1 MTDPDLRKLRVLR
14 ELSERGT
21 VSAAAQALH
30 LTPQAVSQQI
40 SALGRELGVPL
51 TEPSGR
57 RLRLTGAAR
66 IVLRHAE
73 AVFTQVEQ
81 MRAELAAHQSGERG
95 EVAVAGFSTTL
106 SALILPAVARLRE
119 TRPLLRTSLAEVDP
133 PESFSLLQRGE
144 TDVVISADTTRPA
157 GDTTRPARDSGGSG
171 GPEASE
177 RSGGDGTDGGGRR
190 YGPGDGPSG
199 AAAPSDSRS
208 EGRFDGRFHRVVLCD
223 DPFDIA
229 LPAGHRLLD
238 SERLLLADLADETWI
253 FATTGL
259 CHDIGVAACTAAGF
273 TPQASHAIGD
283 WDATLAAVRLGLGV
297 ALVPRLAKPVPRPE
311 VTIRRFSERAPSRT
325 VFAAVREGSQTSP
338 EIAAVLDALRTAARA
353 AVAG

>member
-1 MTDPDLRKLRVLR
+1 MADPDLRKLRVLR

-40 SALGRELGVPL
+40 SALARELGVPL

-57 RLRLTGAAR
+57 RLRLTGEAR
-66 IVLRHAE
+66 IVLRHAD
-73 AVFTQVEQ
+73 AVFTQVER
-81 MRAELAAHQSGERG
+81 MRAELAAHRSGERG
-95 EVAVAGFSTTL
+95 DVAVAGFSTTL

-133 PESFSLLQRGE
+133 PESFALLHRGQ
-144 TDVVISADTTRPA
+144 TDVVISADTALHPGPA
-157 GDTTRPARDSGGSG
+157 G
-171 GPEASE
+171 E
-177 RSGGDGTDGGGRR
+177 DGRLD
-190 YGPGDGPSG
+190 P
-199 AAAPSDSRS
+199 
-208 EGRFDGRFHRVVLCD
+208 RFHRVALCE

-229 LPAGHRLLD
+229 LPDGHRLLD
-238 SERLLLADLADETWI
+238 SPRLVLADLAQETWI
-253 FATTGL
+253 FATTGM
-259 CHDIGVAACTAAGF
+259 CHDIGVAACAAAGF
-273 TPQASHAIGD
+273 TPRASHAIGD

-297 ALVPRLAKPVPRPE
+297 ALVPRTARPAPRPE
-311 VTIRRFSERAPSRT
+311 VTVRAFSEGEPSRT

-338 EIAAVLDALRTAARA
+338 EIAAVLDALRTVARA

>member
-1 MTDPDLRKLRVLR
+1 MTERRQREGVRDVSDLDLRKLRVLR

-66 IVLRHAE
+66 IVLRHAD

-144 TDVVISADTTRPA
+144 TDVVISADTTRAPGTA
-157 GDTTRPARDSGGSG
+157 GEDG
-171 GPEASE
+171 
-177 RSGGDGTDGGGRR
+177 RS
-190 YGPGDGPSG
+190 
-199 AAAPSDSRS
+199 
-208 EGRFDGRFHRVVLCD
+208 DGRFHRVVLCD

-229 LPAGHRLLD
+229 LPAGHRLLG
-238 SERLLLADLADETWI
+238 SERLLLGDLADETWI

-311 VTIRRFSERAPSRT
+311 VTIRAFSERAPSRT

-353 AVAG
+353 AVAR